1 MRIAQTPSKAAPD
14 DPATGRQQRIA
25 TRSMEI
31 AAQTIMEVAEFIR
44 TNPSDMGPVRY
55 EQERERISSKL
66 QRNMAGLIS
75 EASEYDE

>member
-1 MRIAQTPSKAAPD
+1 
-14 DPATGRQQRIA
+14 
-25 TRSMEI
+25 MEI